1 MPNPQKRTLLEKLA
15 QRDKLLKIIKVEGE
29 TIKASEFK
37 KNSVWKK
44 NHPQLDKEHNHSD
57 WTY

>member
-29 TIKASEFK
+29 TVKSSEFK
-37 KNSVWKK
+37 KKNAWKK
-44 NHPQLDKEHNHSD
+44 DHQHLDREHRHED